1 MLTKKPK
8 KRIILLSTFF
18 LLSILSV
25 GFILK
30 SLDKSLLYF
39 KTPTELINSE
49 KIISGKT
56 IRIGGLVKKN
66 SINIKD
72 DEINFIITD
81 LKNEIVISYKGTV
94 PSLFLEEK
102 GVIVDGVLKDNKY
115 FIANRILAKHDEN
128 YKPPI
133 TKEKN

>member
-25 GFILK
+25 GFILI
-30 SLDKSLLYF
+30 SLDKVYF
-39 KTPTELINSE
+39 TLNTRAHKFE

-72 DEINFIITD
+72 DE
-81 LKNEIVISYKGTV
+81 
-94 PSLFLEEK
+94 
-102 GVIVDGVLKDNKY
+102 
-115 FIANRILAKHDEN
+115 
-128 YKPPI
+128 
-133 TKEKN
+133 

>member
-56 IRIGGLVKKN
+56 IRIGGLVKK
-66 SINIKD
+66 IQLI
-72 DEINFIITD
+72 
-81 LKNEIVISYKGTV
+81 
-94 PSLFLEEK
+94 
-102 GVIVDGVLKDNKY
+102 
-115 FIANRILAKHDEN
+115 
-128 YKPPI
+128 
-133 TKEKN
+133 